1 MVTLKT
7 FTILLPVSKGGLL
20 VEMNC
25 SYQLRKEIMA
35 NVFFHSCSY
44 VLPSCFL
51 FFLLRFRKLK
61 SSLASVVFG
70 SYSQHFP
77 FSPQLLSAGTC
88 LFLRNL
94 SKELLLLYSMP
105 NRQNL
110 VNNSFEAKMDLQHG
124 RSDKVVSRSLH
135 STQIR

>member
-51 FFLLRFRKLK
+51 FFFVTLLGPQLFRSFCCLRFRF
-61 SSLASVVFG
+61 STFSLFTTVILRCSL
-70 SYSQHFP
+70 P
-77 FSPQLLSAGTC
+77 FSVKSIQRTLL
-88 LFLRNL
+88 N
-94 SKELLLLYSMP
+94 SMS
-105 NRQNL
+105 NHQNL
-110 VNNSFEAKMDLQHG
+110 VNNNFEANMDLQHG
-124 RSDKVVSRSLH
+124 RSDKVVSRSPQ
-135 STQIR
+135 STQIC